1 VKVRNGVLLRSN
13 GWPVFELQL
22 MWCRHKSKQQLL
34 LGQQQ
39 WCRRLLFD
47 LSIFGQPSS
56 MPYINSAIIIKNKK
70 KNKNKNPILY
80 KMGYYNYVLKRYRSG
95 AAIWPSPRFHKAVFS
110 FL

>member
-1 VKVRNGVLLRSN
+1 
-13 GWPVFELQL
+13 
-22 MWCRHKSKQQLL
+22 LL

-70 KNKNKNPILY
+70 KIKIKILFYIRWAITIMCSKDIEVELQYGPAQDSIRPFSLSCNKILN
-80 KMGYYNYVLKRYRSG
+80 GLE
-95 AAIWPSPRFHKAVFS
+95 
-110 FL
+110 L